1 MRSLS
6 TSISTLI
13 CTALLVS
20 SFIGL
25 SGCEPKDPS
34 ADIHDHIDQVNGSAD
49 SAAPADLRA
58 TPDPISTPDNS
69 LRPVRALPL
78 GNAPSTAPTAEPKAT
93 APTPNVSDTTASNKE
108 ASATPQEAAAPSQ
121 GMAAPSQGTVTPDS
135 ETNPASPAAGSITE
149 QPVQL
154 EQQSEENKTL
164 SKQADEK
171 VDEILKET
179 SDQP

>member
-13 CTALLVS
+13 CTTLLVS

-34 ADIHDHIDQVNGSAD
+34 ADIHDHIDQVNGSAN
-49 SAAPADLRA
+49 SAAPAALRA
-58 TPDPISTPDNS
+58 TPEPISTPDNS

-78 GNAPSTAPTAEPKAT
+78 DNAPSTAPKAEPKAT
-93 APTPNVSDTTASNKE
+93 APTPNVSDTTASTKE
-108 ASATPQEAAAPSQ
+108 ASATPPEAAV
-121 GMAAPSQGTVTPDS
+121 PSQGTVTPDS
-135 ETNPASPAAGSITE
+135 ETNAESPAVGSITE